1 MNVKVKRDTNKT
13 ETIVVPS
20 GFVTDLASVPRA
32 MWAFIAPFDVARAA
46 IIHDLLYKTI
56 RQYRWKMKDK
66 EDKDLIS
73 KAKKASDKV
82 FYHAMKDASPS
93 VPYWK
98 IYSSWK
104 AVDLFGNS
112 SIVPNKDNIQ
122 IEPVKTWLVFYFLI
136 NGLWT
141 PGDFA
146 QPDGWSSIRYDTM
159 EECLERKQY
168 ADDNFIPSLRK
179 DLRVFVKVTCQTL
192 DPKIYWKRSVTRPTL
207 PARVN

>member
-1 MNVKVKRDTNKT
+1 MGKFNNKIMAEFNPPRKWTLGRDLSYTSADLTVDEIASLKGVGVKVKRDTNKT

-66 EDKDLIS
+66 EDADLIA

-93 VPYWK
+93 VPHWK

-112 SIVPNKDNIQ
+112 SIVPNKDNI
-122 IEPVKTWLVFYFLI
+122 
-136 NGLWT
+136 
-141 PGDFA
+141 
-146 QPDGWSSIRYDTM
+146 
-159 EECLERKQY
+159 
-168 ADDNFIPSLRK
+168 
-179 DLRVFVKVTCQTL
+179 
-192 DPKIYWKRSVTRPTL
+192 
-207 PARVN
+207 